1 MAGHSATGVAAWA
14 RRSESERDTR
24 RSNRRPAYQFASSSA
39 AEPVENRRLVA
50 EFAQRKPSDSE
61 YCRNVGRIDEWHL
74 NHDKPL
80 RHFAF
85 DLGAGFSQVR
95 EVPVMSFLSPRLVAI
110 GAIGDAVG
118 GDGVEQDLVQA

>member
-1 MAGHSATGVAAWA
+1 MHIGQP
-14 RRSESERDTR
+14 RSR
-24 RSNRRPAYQFASSSA
+24 
-39 AEPVENRRLVA
+39 
-50 EFAQRKPSDSE
+50 
-61 YCRNVGRIDEWHL
+61 VGQIDEWHL

-85 DLGAGFSQVR
+85 DLRARFSQVR

-110 GAIGDAVG
+110 GAVGDAVG

>member
-1 MAGHSATGVAAWA
+1 MPVGTTSAKLA
-14 RRSESERDTR
+14 R
-24 RSNRRPAYQFASSSA
+24 
-39 AEPVENRRLVA
+39 
-50 EFAQRKPSDSE
+50 
-61 YCRNVGRIDEWHL
+61 GGGIDEWHL

-95 EVPVMSFLSPRLVAI
+95 EVPVVSFLSPGLVAI

-118 GDGVEQDLVQA
+118 GDGVEQDLIQAQAGAASSSPCSAITG